1 MLPTLADPHQ
11 RSRTSGCTAGYW
23 VLRGWPIA
31 RPSAKVRHPCAF
43 ASSFCCSRRTMPV
56 PKLMGA
62 SWLAAV
68 SLSATPT
75 IRSNQPKVRWI
86 CKGLFHNLCQTNT
99 IVTRQNYGYSILGS
113 KFLCRCSCW
122 QHVIARRWSTRPVD
136 RVRAASQ
143 AACAGIRNPDHPPSN
158 SSFRGDLPVCSI
170 TRVQFGGASVTSI
183 PTATVVPSTAK
194 RHIATLAAAASSL
207 HAVTKAANL

>member
-1 MLPTLADPHQ
+1 VDALQGTGYFGGGPSLGRPPKYGIPAPSPPPFAAAEGQCPSPSLWVRLGSQ
-11 RSRTSGCTAGYW
+11 RSRCQ
-23 VLRGWPIA
+23 LRLQ
-31 RPSAKVRHPCAF
+31 SD
-43 ASSFCCSRRTMPV
+43 
-56 PKLMGA
+56 
-62 SWLAAV
+62 
-68 SLSATPT
+68 PT
-75 IRSNQPKVRWI
+75 NRKYGGI

-183 PTATVVPSTAK
+183 PTATVVPSTTK